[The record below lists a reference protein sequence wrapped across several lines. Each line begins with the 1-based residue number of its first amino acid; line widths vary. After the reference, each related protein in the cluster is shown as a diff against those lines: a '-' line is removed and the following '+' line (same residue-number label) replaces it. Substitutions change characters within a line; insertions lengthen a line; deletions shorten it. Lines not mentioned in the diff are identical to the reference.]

1 MEEFMAEERA
11 NEQASQRMKEFIT
24 KRKQDMES
32 RKEEQEKKKARRIC
46 SIRKSERRSCST
58 S

>member
-32 RKEEQEKKKARRIC
+32 RKEEQEKKG
-46 SIRKSERRSCST
+46 
-58 S
+58 